1 MHRDVLP
8 DARSTALIIPST
20 TKYNRR
26 IFRAVTLNMDAIQKT
41 TNNKQHLNVVGFF
54 LLVNRCT
61 LKFEAY
67 GRLVIDFKPTVTVA
81 RRYKVRSLNCW

>member
-1 MHRDVLP
+1 MSERNET
-8 DARSTALIIPST
+8 SE
-20 TKYNRR
+20 R
-26 IFRAVTLNMDAIQKT
+26 ID
-41 TNNKQHLNVVGFF
+41 LNVVGFF

-81 RRYKVRSLNCW
+81 RRYKVKTLNCW